1 MKTVVLSILGLII
14 GAAVAEEEG
23 LVLGLFIGLAFG
35 MIFSL
40 KSRVAELEQALLKMK
55 KPVDAPVRYQP
66 KTTIEAS
73 PANSSGQTQSTN
85 TVAHAENSDYAE
97 IIEALQFDE
106 ATQLE
111 SVETTAQQKIAE
123 ARPEIVE
130 QDVAEK
136 IFHKVKNFF
145 TTGNV
150 VVKVGAIVLFFGV
163 AFLLKYAAERSM
175 FPIELRLLIVAAFGV
190 AILVIGW
197 RLRDERLEYGLI
209 LQGAGV
215 GLLYLTVFAASKF
228 YHVLPMVVTFAV
240 MLLLVALSGWLAIKQ
255 DAKSLAVFGAVGG
268 FLAPVLM
275 STGGGSHIV
284 LFSYYALL
292 NVGILGIAWF
302 KSWRFLNLIGF
313 VFTFIIS
320 AAWGYKAYQPEHFVS
335 TEFFLILFFFFFL
348 AISVLFAFKEAPK
361 LKPYVDGTIVFGLPL
376 VAFALQGELVEP
388 YEYGDAITAIALA
401 VIYLV
406 LAKRLWLPEKKGVR
420 LLAESFLALGITF
433 ASLAVPLLLDGRWTA
448 AIWSLE
454 GAALV
459 WIGLRQSHI
468 VSRGFGLLLSIGAG
482 LAFISE
488 NYHHLADSL
497 PILNSAFLG
506 MVLVSLS
513 GVFIAYLYDK
523 YRQNCYQFERD
534 LPISTIMVIW
544 GLFWWFIAGM
554 AEISHF
560 VASRFSY
567 QEHSVLLFIAVSSFV
582 QAVISHKLSWS
593 KISLS
598 FILITPIMLIL
609 LLFSAADSAH
619 YGPFRSL
626 GYLAWPAILFI
637 HFLALCRKQKAWSQ
651 IILTCWHATGVVVIA
666 LLIILFIQRGFY
678 LAWLDGAMRSSVWQ
692 GSANALAMVIA
703 AAALMKYG
711 KLLRWPINVFKKA
724 YYSWGLLPV
733 MLSLIVW
740 FISVADKSGV
750 TDLIGYIPVFNPLDI
765 VQALTIAVV
774 VAWLLFINKSKETQ
788 LITMP
793 KVFIYGVAGLMS
805 FVWLNMVIARSV
817 HFFFQVPYRS
827 YDLMNSTVFQSTT
840 SIVWSVIAVILMT
853 IASKK
858 SIRLF
863 WFVGAGLLALVVIK
877 LFFID
882 LAESGS
888 ISRII
893 SFLFVG
899 VVMLAIGY
907 LSPLPPKK
915 EALTQ

>member
-1 MKTVVLSILGLII
+1 MLTVVLALLGLILGGI
-14 GAAVAEEEG
+14 VANDEG
-23 LVLGLFIGLAFG
+23 LAIGLFTGLAFG

-40 KSRVAELEQALLKMK
+40 RSRVAELEQALLKMK
-55 KPVDAPVRYQP
+55 KPVDAPDRYHT
-66 KTTIEAS
+66 KSEIEAS
-73 PANSSGQTQSTN
+73 PANSSGQTESTN
-85 TVAHAENSDYAE
+85 TVAHAKNSDYVD

-111 SVETTAQQKIAE
+111 SVETTAQQKIAQ

-190 AILVIGW
+190 AMLVIGW

-228 YHVLPMVVTFAV
+228 YHVLPVVVTFAV

-335 TEFFLILFFFFFL
+335 TELFLILFFFFFL

-388 YEYGDAITAIALA
+388 YEYGDAVTAIALA
-401 VIYLV
+401 VIYLL

-488 NYHHLADSL
+488 GYHHLAESI
-497 PILNSAFLG
+497 PILNSAFIG

-513 GVFIAYLYDK
+513 ALLIAYLYDK
-523 YRQNCYQFERD
+523 YQQNCYQFEKK
-534 LPISTIMVIW
+534 LPIALIMVIW
-544 GLFWWFIAGM
+544 GLFWWFSAGFM
-554 AEISHF
+554 EIERSMS
-560 VASRFSY
+560 SRYEVNVS
-567 QEHSVLLFIAVSSFV
+567 LLFIALTSFV
-582 QAVISHKLSWS
+582 QAVLSYKLSWS

-598 FILITPIMLIL
+598 FILFTPMMTLYWLALSIDYA
-609 LLFSAADSAH
+609 FSS
-619 YGPFRSL
+619 YGRGPFEYL
-626 GYLAWPAILFI
+626 GFLMWPIALFVHFLVLRRKEQAWP
-637 HFLALCRKQKAWSQ
+637 KV
-651 IILTCWHATGVVVIA
+651 ILTIWHATGVVIIATVAVWAISDWFKAIEQLGYIWRMAVIG
-666 LLIILFIQRGFY
+666 LVL
-678 LAWLDGAMRSSVWQ
+678 
-692 GSANALAMVIA
+692 VIFS
-703 AAALMKYG
+703 AALMRHG
-711 KLLRWPINVFKKA
+711 KAIKWPVQAFSKA
-724 YYSWGLLPV
+724 YYSWGLLPI
-733 MLSLIVW
+733 MLSL
-740 FISVADKSGV
+740 
-750 TDLIGYIPVFNPLDI
+750 LIWQFDASDQAGAPILFSYIPVLNPLDI
-765 VQALTIAVV
+765 TQALVFALIAG
-774 VAWLLFINKSKETQ
+774 WLWFINRSEQTQ
-788 LITMP
+788 IIAMP
-793 KVFIYGVAGLMS
+793 PTIIYGVAGVMA
-805 FVWLNMVIARSV
+805 FIWINIVIARTV
-817 HFFFQVPYRS
+817 HFFANVS
-827 YDLMNSTVFQSTT
+827 YSNHALMNSSVYQSTT
-840 SIVWSVIAVILMT
+840 SIVWSVIAVILMSF
-853 IASKK
+853 ASKK
-858 SIRLF
+858 SLRVF
-863 WFVGAGLLALVVIK
+863 WFAGAGLLALVVLK
-877 LFFID
+877 LFFVD
-882 LAESGS
+882 LAESDS